1 LCRRAPFDTIIAMRC
16 WLLALLLIGC
26 APVPRPGFY
35 SVFSL
40 IACPQSGGR
49 RWIEL
54 TSPNF
59 TLRTTEPEA
68 NARGDIQAFED
79 LLVAMK
85 GAIEFFLPT
94 GPSPSRTSLL
104 IFDDDVQFH
113 FLVPQNADGLALS
126 RDDHGRPLIVVET
139 GRSPLVSRHELTHRL
154 VFQRLPMAPAWLN
167 EGLAEYFSM
176 ISFKNGSA
184 RLGIPTPRL
193 RRLTSS
199 RFEKARVP
207 SLLLVDEMPTLKELL
222 NADEA
227 TIESDEKYYIAAWA
241 AVHYLA
247 NGGPDHVQRFRSFLS
262 ASAKG
267 ETAEEALRANYDT
280 LSALEP
286 RYRDYLKKVS
296 AMTPKVREWTFSFP
310 VAPIQARPRV
320 RTLEDAE
327 VHRLWGF
334 LVPRY
339 ASEQLRQARLH
350 APRSPITLLMEAQMA
365 AGQHR
370 YAEARGELVLAVELA
385 PQDLFLLSLK
395 LSVLLEGE
403 AQKPPAERNLARLAA
418 DVRRLAET
426 ADETQTLAIVARY
439 GALGGDVGLAL
450 PYAERAVALDPY
462 CFDCLSSLAQLYFA
476 KGEFALAVDTQELAV
491 HRWPKRGDVPSVSL
505 EQLRC
510 YRRRNSGEAVSCP
523 L

>member
-1 LCRRAPFDTIIAMRC
+1 MRC

-26 APVPRPGFY
+26 APVVDRPKFY

-59 TLRTTEPEA
+59 TVRTTEPEA
-68 NARGDIQAFED
+68 MARGDIQAFED

-85 GAIEFFLPT
+85 GAIEFVLPA
-94 GPSPSRTSLL
+94 GPNPSRTSLL

-113 FLVPQNADGLALS
+113 FIVPQNADGLAVA

-139 GRSPLVSRHELTHRL
+139 GGSPLVPRHELTHRL
-154 VFQRLPMAPAWLN
+154 VFQRLPRAPVWLN

-176 ISFKNGSA
+176 ISLKNGIA

-193 RRLTSS
+193 QRLTSS

-207 SLLLVDEMPTLKELL
+207 SKLHVDEIPTLKELL

-247 NGGPDHVQRFRSFLS
+247 NGGADHVQRFRSFLN
-262 ASAKG
+262 AVAKG
-267 ETAEEALRANYDT
+267 ETAEEALEANYDT

-286 RYRDYLKKVS
+286 RYRDYLKKMS
-296 AMTPKVREWTFSFP
+296 AMRPKVREWTFSFP
-310 VAPIQARPRV
+310 VAPIQANPRV
-320 RTLEDAE
+320 RALDDAE
-327 VHRLWGF
+327 VHRLWG
-334 LVPRY
+334 LIVPAY

-350 APRSPITLLMEAQMA
+350 APLSPITLLMEAEIA
-365 AGQHR
+365 ARQHR
-370 YAEARGELVLAVELA
+370 YAEATGELVQAVELA

-395 LSVLLEGE
+395 LSVLLERE
-403 AQKPPAERNLARLAA
+403 AQKPPAERNLALLAA

-439 GALGGDVGLAL
+439 GALGGDAALAL
-450 PYAERAVALDPY
+450 PSAQRAVALDPY

-491 HRWPKRGDVPSVSL
+491 HRWPKRGGAPWASL

>member
-1 LCRRAPFDTIIAMRC
+1 
-16 WLLALLLIGC
+16 
-26 APVPRPGFY
+26 
-35 SVFSL
+35 
-40 IACPQSGGR
+40 
-49 RWIEL
+49 
-54 TSPNF
+54 
-59 TLRTTEPEA
+59 
-68 NARGDIQAFED
+68 
-79 LLVAMK
+79 
-85 GAIEFFLPT
+85 
-94 GPSPSRTSLL
+94 
-104 IFDDDVQFH
+104 
-113 FLVPQNADGLALS
+113 
-126 RDDHGRPLIVVET
+126 
-139 GRSPLVSRHELTHRL
+139 VSRHELTHRL
-154 VFQRLPMAPAWLN
+154 VIQRLPRAPAWLN

-176 ISFKNGSA
+176 ISFKNGTA

-199 RFEKARVP
+199 RFEKGRIP
-207 SLLLVDEMPTLKELL
+207 QKLLVDEIPTLKELL

-247 NGGPDHVQRFRSFLS
+247 NGGADHVQRFRSFVN
-262 ASAKG
+262 AVAKG
-267 ETAEEALRANYDT
+267 ETAEAALAASYDS
-280 LSALEP
+280 LGVLEP
-286 RYRDYLKKVS
+286 RYRDYLKKV
-296 AMTPKVREWTFSFP
+296 AAVVPKLREWTFSFP
-310 VAPIQARPRV
+310 VAPIQANPRV
-320 RTLEDAE
+320 RTLDDAE
-327 VHRLWGF
+327 VHRLWAF
-334 LVPRY
+334 FVPAY
-339 ASEQLRQARLH
+339 ESEQLRQARLH
-350 APRSPITLLMEAQMA
+350 APLSPITLLMEALIA
-365 AGQHR
+365 ARQHR
-370 YAEARGELVLAVELA
+370 YAEATGELVQAVELA

-395 LSVLLEGE
+395 LSVLLERE
-403 AQKPPAERNLARLAA
+403 ARKPPADRNLALLAA

-491 HRWPKRGDVPSVSL
+491 HRWPKRGGAPWASI